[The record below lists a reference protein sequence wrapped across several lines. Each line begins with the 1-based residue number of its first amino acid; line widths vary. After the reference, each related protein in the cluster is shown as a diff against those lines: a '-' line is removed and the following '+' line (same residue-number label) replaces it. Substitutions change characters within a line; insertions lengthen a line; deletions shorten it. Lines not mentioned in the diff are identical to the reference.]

1 MDTESCVDEGLRKK
15 PISRPGRGINL
26 GEPSVRLALRR
37 SYFLSVRISVM
48 AIALRSIVVCSLVG
62 DYGLSSR
69 VCGIG
74 VSE

>member
-62 DYGLSSR
+62 TTGSR
-69 VCGIG
+69 PECAG
-74 VSE
+74 